1 MRPMKRAV
9 HIDFH
14 TMPRITD
21 FGTRFDAADLAQTLA
36 DANVDYV
43 NVFARCNIGFS
54 YYPTKLGTPYPYMTG
69 DLLGDTIRE
78 CHKRNI
84 GVTAYINAGLNHEL
98 LTERMDFMRVDGKG
112 RVYEDNPV
120 YNHYFRAPC
129 FNTGYRDYLKQ
140 EVKEVLAYKP
150 DGIFLDCMMPRSCYC
165 PKCIKLMKAKGID
178 ITNDDEVFAFSV
190 ATLYEVFAE
199 MKELVPSDMRFY
211 INSFPYEGTA
221 PYCSHLELECL
232 PTYRWGYDFVAA
244 QAPYHR
250 NNAGGK
256 DLVYMTGRM
265 VTCWGDF
272 SGSKPDAALENDV
285 YDALLYGFAPS
296 IGDNM
301 HPRDGLDKTLYR
313 QVGKMFSFVKSLEP
327 YTDNTKPAVEAA
339 ILRNKVTA
347 ANVRTPVSTADKGV
361 ARMMSELKLSYD
373 VVNEDMDLSRYK
385 LLILPDEIEITDK
398 LAEKL
403 QAFDGAVL
411 STGSSIRKNCI
422 WDFVSDF
429 EKDTNDEGFYIFN
442 NEVYGQKYCGI
453 KMKSE
458 YSISDYVEPY
468 FNKEFDGFHGYF
480 YVPPKD
486 PAGYSAIARKGNRV
500 HICFDVF
507 KAYMEFGALFHR
519 ELITHF
525 INELLPDRLIKAE
538 KLPSTSRASL
548 RYGDG
553 YALFQLKVTYPEH
566 WGNRGII
573 DEHNVLPAGRTVGI
587 KGEYK
592 KAYALPEMTE
602 LEVSS
607 ENGYTFVKLPE
618 ITGYK
623 AIMLK

>member
-21 FGTRFDAADLAQTLA
+21 FGTRFDAAELAQTLA

-54 YYPTKLGTPYPYMTG
+54 YYPTRLGTPYPHMTG
-69 DLLGDTIRE
+69 DLLGDTIKE
-78 CHKRNI
+78 CHKRDI
-84 GVTAYINAGLNHEL
+84 GVTAYINAGLNHQL

-112 RVYEDNPV
+112 RVYEENPV
-120 YNHYFRAPC
+120 YNHYFRALC

-140 EVKEVLAYKP
+140 EVMEVLEYKP
-150 DGIFLDCMMPRSCYC
+150 DGIFLDCMIPRSCYC
-165 PKCIKLMKAKGID
+165 PKCVKLMTEKGID
-178 ITNDDEVFAFSV
+178 ITDDKAVFAFAV
-190 ATLYEVFAE
+190 DTLLGVFDE
-199 MKELVPSDMRFY
+199 MSKLVPSDIRFY

-285 YDALLYGFAPS
+285 YDALLYGFYPS
-296 IGDNM
+296 VGDNM
-301 HPRDGLDKTLYR
+301 HPRDGLDKKLYR
-313 QVGKMFSFVKSLEP
+313 QVGKMYSFVKSLEP

-347 ANVRTPVSTADKGV
+347 ENVLTPVTTADKGV

-373 VVNEDMDLSRYK
+373 VVNEDMELSHYK
-385 LLILPDEIEITDK
+385 LLILPDEIKITDK

-403 QAFDGAVL
+403 NSFKGAVL
-411 STGSSIRKNCI
+411 STGCSIRKDCI
-422 WDFVSDF
+422 WDYVDEFTP
-429 EKDTNDEGFYIFN
+429 DTNDEGFYTFEG
-442 NEVYGQKYCGI
+442 EVYGQKYCGI
-453 KMKSE
+453 KMKSK
-458 YSISDYVEPY
+458 YSVSDYVEPY
-468 FNKEFDGFHGYF
+468 FNKIFDGFHGYF

-500 HICFDVF
+500 HLCFDIF

-519 ELITHF
+519 ELIAHF
-525 INELLPDRLIKAE
+525 INELLPERILMADS
-538 KLPSTSRASL
+538 LPSTSRASL
-548 RYGDG
+548 RLGDG
-553 YALFQLKVTYPEH
+553 YAILHVKVTYPEH

-573 DEHNVLPAGRTVGI
+573 DEHNVLPAGRQLSVKGKYQKATV
-587 KGEYK
+587 
-592 KAYALPEMTE
+592 LPEMKE
-602 LEVSS
+602 LSCVYAD
-607 ENGYTFVKLPE
+607 GYTTVTLPE
-618 ITGYK
+618 ITGYT

>member
-14 TMPRITD
+14 TMPRISD
-21 FGTRFDAADLAQTLA
+21 FQNNFDAADLAETLYQA
-36 DANVDYV
+36 KVDYV

-112 RVYEDNPV
+112 RVYEENPV

-140 EVKEVLAYKP
+140 EVKEVLAYNP

-178 ITNDDEVFAFSV
+178 ITNDDAVFAFSV
-190 ATLYEVFAE
+190 DTLYEVFAE
-199 MKELVPSDMRFY
+199 MKELVPSHMRFY

-301 HPRDGLDKTLYR
+301 HPRDGLDKKLYR
-313 QVGKMFSFVKSLEP
+313 QVGKMFSFVESLEP
-327 YTDNTKPAVEAA
+327 YTENTTPAVEAA

-373 VVNEDMDLSRYK
+373 VVNEDMELSKYK
-385 LLILPDEIEITDK
+385 LLILPDEIQIT
-398 LAEKL
+398 EKL
-403 QAFDGAVL
+403 SQKLKAFEGAVL
-411 STGSSIRKNCI
+411 STGTSIAKDCI

-429 EKDTNDEGFYIFN
+429 EKDTNDEGFYIFE
-442 NEVYGQKYCGI
+442 NEVYGQKYCGL
-453 KMKSE
+453 KMKSD

-486 PAGYSAIARKGNRV
+486 PAGYSSIARKGNRV
-500 HICFDVF
+500 HICFEVF

-525 INELLPDRLIKAE
+525 INELLPDRLIKADN
-538 KLPSTSRASL
+538 LPSTSRASL
-548 RYGDG
+548 RYGGD

-587 KGEYK
+587 KGEYQ
-592 KAYALPEMTE
+592 KAFTLPEMAEIE
-602 LEVSS
+602 LT
-607 ENGYTFVKLPE
+607 NDAGYSYIKLPE
-618 ITGYK
+618 VTGYK
-623 AIMLK
+623 ARMLK

>member
-190 ATLYEVFAE
+190 DTLYEVFAE

-272 SGSKPDAALENDV
+272 SGSKPDAALESDV